1 MPEKQLSWV
10 VAVVFRRQI
19 KMMNALRTI
28 TFLFSLVVLSTV
40 TVFAQS
46 RSAAPLSKIEQAFS
60 KGDVDAIAALSADRV
75 EIAVLGTSRL
85 YSRTQAKFVLKEFFG
100 KYPPVRAKFSEPSTT
115 DKGLFAAG
123 TYRHTANNKSLRLYV
138 TLRKDASSWAVRE
151 IHVDKAAR

>member
-1 MPEKQLSWV
+1 MPEKAAIMDGRCRFL
-10 VAVVFRRQI
+10 RQI
-19 KMMNALRTI
+19 KMNALRTI
-28 TFLFSLVVLSTV
+28 IFLFSLVVLSTV

-46 RSAAPLSKIEQAFS
+46 RSSAPLSKIEQAFS

-75 EIAVLGTSRL
+75 EIAVLGKSRL

-123 TYRHTANNKSLRLYV
+123 TYRHTANNQSLRLYV